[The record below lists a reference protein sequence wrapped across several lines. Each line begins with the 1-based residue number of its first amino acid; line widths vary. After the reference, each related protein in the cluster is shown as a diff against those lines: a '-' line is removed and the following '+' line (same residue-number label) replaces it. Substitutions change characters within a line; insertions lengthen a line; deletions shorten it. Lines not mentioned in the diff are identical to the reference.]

1 MTGARIVCVGDVVND
16 IVVVP
21 VTAMRADTDTTA
33 RIRRSPGGSAANTAA
48 WLGALGAPVDFV
60 GSVGLADADLHADR
74 LRAHG
79 VVPHLGV
86 ADGLETA
93 TIVIVVDGD
102 RRTMLT
108 DRGANAVLDQAQV
121 TDALLDAAG
130 SLHLTGYSL
139 FDGPRA
145 PGIRRLIERAH
156 GRDIIVSMNPGSV
169 GYIAD
174 YGVERF
180 AADIAGVDVLLATLD
195 EAALL
200 TGVDDPSAATS
211 ALAERHGA
219 AVVTRGPLPVLA
231 AERASRVI
239 EVPVPAVPLVDPTGA
254 GDAMA
259 AGFLAAR
266 LRGADPADAVA
277 AGVATAARAIRLVG
291 GRPPAGR

>member
-21 VTAMRADTDTTA
+21 VTAVRPDTDTTA
-33 RIRRSPGGSAANTAA
+33 RIRRAAGGSAANSAA

-60 GSVGLADADLHADR
+60 GSVGLADAAQHADR
-74 LRAHG
+74 LAAHG
-79 VVPHLGV
+79 VVPHLGI

-102 RRTMLT
+102 GRAMLT
-108 DRGANAVLDQAQV
+108 DRGANAALDQGQV
-121 TDALLDAAG
+121 TDELLDAAG
-130 SLHLTGYSL
+130 WLHVTGYSL

-156 GRDIIVSMNPGSV
+156 ERGITVSMNPGSV

-180 AADIAGVDVLLATLD
+180 AADTAGVDVLLANLD

-200 TGVDDPSAATS
+200 TATDDPSAATS
-211 ALAERHGA
+211 ALAVRHGT
-219 AVVTRGPLPVLA
+219 AVVTRGSLPVLA
-231 AERASRVI
+231 AEGGSAVL
-239 EVPVPAVPLVDPTGA
+239 EVPVPAATLVDPTGA

-266 LRGADPADAVA
+266 LGGAGLAAAV
-277 AGVATAARAIRLVG
+277 GSGIATAARAIGIVG
-291 GRPPAGR
+291 GRPPAAR